1 MYSLWFW
8 FVLMSRL
15 FVKAAKLLMWACS
28 CVSRSTPVMLGIYIS
43 IFVILANIL
52 FICAIYSCIK
62 VNVRGGCVTTCTWIV
77 GGSLSSAPL
86 LKLFPAAMQT
96 VSKKIV
102 QSRTNSTL
110 VGVFSII
117 LVFISAFVNM
127 VSDGHTETERQRHL
141 FTSLGNKSTHYRV
154 VASGK
159 KAD

>member
-1 MYSLWFW
+1 
-8 FVLMSRL
+8 MSWWSVR
-15 FVKAAKLLMWACS
+15 AARALTCASSFLLG
-28 CVSRSTPVMLGIYIS
+28 STPVMLGIYIS

-62 VNVRGGCVTTCTWIV
+62 VSKRRSRAGRPGGLVPAH
-77 GGSLSSAPL
+77 GSAPL
-86 LKLFPAAMQT
+86 FKLFPAAMQT

-127 VSDGHTETERQRHL
+127 VSQARRAEPQTA
-141 FTSLGNKSTHYRV
+141 TSVGDPGAELRV
-154 VASGK
+154 RWCV
-159 KAD
+159 

>member
-15 FVKAAKLLMWACS
+15 FVKATKLLMWAYS
-28 CVSRSTPVMLGIYIS
+28 CISRSTPVMLGIYIS

-62 VNVRGGCVTTCTWIV
+62 VNVRVRTHTWIV
-77 GGSLSSAPL
+77 RSSLFSAPL

-141 FTSLGNKSTHYRV
+141 VASLGNKSTHYRV

-159 KAD
+159 SAD

>member
-1 MYSLWFW
+1 
-8 FVLMSRL
+8 MS
-15 FVKAAKLLMWACS
+15 AAKLLIRAYS
-28 CVSRSTPVMLGIYIS
+28 CVSGSTPVMLGIYIS

-62 VNVRGGCVTTCTWIV
+62 VNTRGRRVIKPGLFTAHC
-77 GGSLSSAPL
+77 SPL
-86 LKLFPAAMQT
+86 LFLKLFPAAMQT

-127 VSDGHTETERQRHL
+127 VRKKVSK
-141 FTSLGNKSTHYRV
+141 N
-154 VASGK
+154 SGK
-159 KAD
+159 KGKSSKV